1 LTAGDE
7 PRRADWE
14 RNRRQLTET
23 SIELLATDPEL
34 SIQQIADASGIGRTT
49 VYRHFK
55 NRDELLEAVIA
66 EVMARA
72 RRTAAAAAVIPG
84 DPERSIR
91 NLSAALIGIALSYGR
106 LIASCEGESEA
117 FEAAKDAPD
126 SPTWIFLT
134 EARARGELR
143 GELPQEWMR
152 TVMQTVTLTA
162 VAEVDAGT
170 IDEAEAQRVAADTLV
185 AILLPD

>member
-1 LTAGDE
+1 MTAGGE

-14 RNRRQLTET
+14 RNRRQLIET
-23 SIELLATDPEL
+23 SIDLLAVDPDL
-34 SIQQIADASGIGRTT
+34 SIQQIAEAAGIGRTT

-55 NRDELLEAVIA
+55 SRDELLEAVIA

-72 RRTAAAAAVIPG
+72 RRTLTGAVVAPG
-84 DPERSIR
+84 EPERSIR
-91 NLSAALIGIALSYGR
+91 NLSAALIGIALTYGR
-106 LIASCEGESEA
+106 LIASRESDSDA
-117 FEAAKDAPD
+117 FDAAKVAAD

-134 EARARGELR
+134 EALERGEVR
-143 GELPQEWMR
+143 ADLPQDWLR

-170 IDEAEAQRVAADTLV
+170 FGEAEAQRLAADTLV